1 MADTARQASTALRK
15 KAQPAKQVR
24 RKIQETEA
32 PDRSALANRFGP
44 NGNLSTGLDQ
54 YGRYVL
60 MEKGEDGETYV
71 RYLYVD
77 PNGTDWRVLSGTDI
91 IKRVKTTYGNQE
103 TLRKELYNKGFLSES
118 EFNSKSTSALNG
130 AILQAATEFSTEVA
144 DSYTT
149 EGKIKFPTFDKW
161 MSGRGSA
168 GDKERLPGR
177 DIQLYDRDVVKS
189 MVRDVYL
196 NETGNAPDE
205 QYLNE
210 KTDFY
215 MDMIKKG
222 TLTTSKKMGG
232 EYVTTRT
239 PGFTESRLK
248 EELPGQIKKERPTEI
263 ASKKS
268 LDFLAFLA
276 DLGG

>member
-1 MADTARQASTALRK
+1 MAETDRKASAELRK
-15 KAQPAKQVR
+15 KA
-24 RKIQETEA
+24 A
-32 PDRSALANRFGP
+32 PKKKGIVKKSGDLSSLKNAFSGGP
-44 NGNLSTGLDQ
+44 NSLSTTLDQ

-60 MEKGEDGETYV
+60 VETDAAGQQYV
-71 RYLYVD
+71 KYIFVN
-77 PNGTDWRVLSGTDI
+77 PNGTDWERLNGTEV
-91 IKRVKTTYGNQE
+91 IKKVKETYKDQDA
-103 TLRKELYNKGFLSES
+103 LRKVLYEKGFLSEK
-118 EFNSKSTSALNG
+118 EFTTKSVSALNG
-130 AILQAATEFSTEVA
+130 AILQAATEFSTEIA
-144 DSYTT
+144 DAYTT
-149 EGKIKFPTFDKW
+149 EGKIKFPTFQNW
-161 MSGRGSA
+161 ITGRGSA

-177 DIQLYDRDVVKS
+177 DIQLYDRDVVRS

>member
-1 MADTARQASTALRK
+1 MAETDRKASATLRK
-15 KAQPAKQVR
+15 KAAPKKQ
-24 RKIQETEA
+24 EA
-32 PDRSALANRFGP
+32 IKKSADLSSLRDAFGIGP
-44 NGNLSTGLDQ
+44 EKLSTTLDQ
-54 YGRYVL
+54 YGRYILVE
-60 MEKGEDGETYV
+60 MNADNSTTPK
-71 RYLYVD
+71 YLFIE
-77 PNGTDWRVLSGTDI
+77 PNGRDWKRFNGTQI
-91 IKRVKTTYGNQE
+91 IQKVKEVYKNQDA
-103 TLRKELYNKGFLSES
+103 LRKILFDKGFLSEN
-118 EFNSKSTSALNG
+118 EYNSKSTSALNG
-130 AILQAATEFSTEVA
+130 AILQAATEFSTEIA
-144 DSYTT
+144 DSFTT
-149 EGKIKFPTFDKW
+149 EGKITFPTFQNW
-161 MSGRGSA
+161 ITGRGST

-177 DIQLYDRDVVKS
+177 DIQLYDKDVIKS

-210 KTDFY
+210 KTNFY

-222 TLTTSKKMGG
+222 TLTTAKKVGG

-239 PGFTESRLK
+239 PGFSESRLR
-248 EELPGQIKKERPTEI
+248 EELPGQIQKERPTEI